1 MVAVVRRVLCALLAL
16 WVSAAG
22 ARALTN
28 WRVLVMHADA
38 VGPVLP
44 SVTGNK
50 GDSSVTATGTSD

>member
-16 WVSAAG
+16 WVSAA
-22 ARALTN
+22 TN

-38 VGPVLP
+38 VGPVLT
-44 SVTGNK
+44 SVSGNK